1 MQDVSEPAQVVPET
15 GEKTEIVIEE
25 RKNNQ
30 QLDTTAVKDQ
40 SSVLE
45 PKKVEGKKED
55 KSKNQH
61 FQNCMTRSKDET
73 SHQYI
78 FSYFKDQKPSLEKD
92 NILFKALFLCLQ
104 RMWRFCCYR
113 LDSIRRNK
121 LFKN

>member
-15 GEKTEIVIEE
+15 GEKTEIVNEE

-61 FQNCMTRSKDET
+61 FQNCLTRSEDET

-92 NILFKALFLCLQ
+92 NILFKA
-104 RMWRFCCYR
+104 
-113 LDSIRRNK
+113 
-121 LFKN
+121 